1 MNYNEIEE
9 FAGRIES
16 AGKSGIIVVA
26 GCEDADVKFVLN
38 QNLSDEEALVV
49 FVNTIA
55 SVIASASESLGTP
68 PQVVCQTVCE
78 LLDDGLLEGE
88 EPPAP
93 VLC

>member
-1 MNYNEIEE
+1 MDYNEIEE

-16 AGKSGIIVVA
+16 AGKSGIIAIA

-38 QNLSDEEALVV
+38 QKLSDEEALVV
-49 FVNTIA
+49 FVNSIA
-55 SVIASASESLGTP
+55 SIIASAADSLGAP
-68 PQVVCQTVCE
+68 PQAICQTICE